1 VYVVINKSSSTQSI
15 VLRGVGPTTGVTI
28 VQGEKAVCAWN
39 GTDFVKVANTSG
51 AGAFT
56 SLDYTTTLTGG
67 TGIVNF
73 GSGQFYKDASGNVGM
88 GTASP
93 QSKLHVYTGASGV
106 TPNSESKLTVE
117 SSGTAAI
124 GILAPAANES
134 IVYFGNPTSNV
145 DGGIVYNH
153 NSRNMIFRT
162 AGNTNR
168 MRMDSTGRLIIGAD
182 TANAS
187 ESKLEIRGP
196 SNTGLSIYM
205 LKAGQVEVNMGFGGG
220 GDSNFYINS
229 GSNTI
234 GTSGVYLPNV
244 GYSWSSVSDERMK
257 TIIEPIENASAKV
270 ATLRTVIGY
279 FNNDTT
285 QTRRPFLIAQDVQ
298 AVLPEAVSVQ
308 NTETGTLGMSY
319 TDTIPLLVA
328 AINEQQALIT
338 SLTARVA
345 ALEGASA

>member
-1 VYVVINKSSSTQSI
+1 MTTTINASTSSGLVQTADNTGILALQTAGTTAVTVNASQN
-15 VLRGVGPTTGVTI
+15 VGVGTT
-28 VQGEKAVCAWN
+28 
-39 GTDFVKVANTSG
+39 
-51 AGAFT
+51 
-56 SLDYTTTLTGG
+56 
-67 TGIVNF
+67 
-73 GSGQFYKDASGNVGM
+73 
-88 GTASP
+88 SP
-93 QSKLHVYTGASGV
+93 QSKLHVYTGASGI
-106 TPNSESKLTVE
+106 TPNSECKLTVE
-117 SSGTAAI
+117 NSGTAAI

-134 IVYFGNPTSNV
+134 IVYFGSPTSTV

-153 NSRNMIFRT
+153 TSRNMIFRT

-196 SNTGLSIYM
+196 ANTGLSIYM
-205 LKAGQVEVNMGFGGG
+205 LKATQVEVNMGFGGG
-220 GDSNFYINS
+220 SDSNFYINS
-229 GSNTI
+229 GSSTI

-244 GYSWSSVSDERMK
+244 GNSWSSVSDERMK
-257 TIIEPIENASAKV
+257 TIVEPIENASAKV

-328 AINEQQALIT
+328 AIKEQQALIT

>member
-1 VYVVINKSSSTQSI
+1 MTTTINASTSSGLVQTADNTGILALQTAGTTAVTVNASQN
-15 VLRGVGPTTGVTI
+15 VGVGTT
-28 VQGEKAVCAWN
+28 
-39 GTDFVKVANTSG
+39 
-51 AGAFT
+51 
-56 SLDYTTTLTGG
+56 
-67 TGIVNF
+67 
-73 GSGQFYKDASGNVGM
+73 
-88 GTASP
+88 SP
-93 QSKLHVYTGASGV
+93 QSKLHVYTGASGI
-106 TPNSESKLTVE
+106 TPNSECKLTVE
-117 SSGTAAI
+117 NSGTAAI

-134 IVYFGNPTSNV
+134 IVYFGSPTSTV

-153 NSRNMIFRT
+153 TSRNMIFRT

-196 SNTGLSIYM
+196 ANTGLSIYM
-205 LKAGQVEVNMGFGGG
+205 LKATQVEVNMGFGGG
-220 GDSNFYINS
+220 SDSNFYINS
-229 GSNTI
+229 GSSTI

-244 GYSWSSVSDERMK
+244 GNSWSSVSDERMK
-257 TIIEPIENASAKV
+257 TIVEPIENASAKV

-298 AVLPEAVSVQ
+298 AVLPEAVNVQ

-328 AINEQQALIT
+328 AIKEQQALIT